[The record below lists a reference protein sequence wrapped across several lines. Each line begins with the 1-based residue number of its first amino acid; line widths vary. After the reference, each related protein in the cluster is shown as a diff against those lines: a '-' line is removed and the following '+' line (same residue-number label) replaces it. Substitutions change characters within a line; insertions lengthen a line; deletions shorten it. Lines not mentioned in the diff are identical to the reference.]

1 MALAPSQHDDD
12 PRHLPHNG
20 DPKNTNLKTDLKD
33 NERSPVYTSTMTIRR
48 KGKKG
53 KKGKTTRKANKKG

>member
-12 PRHLPHNG
+12 PRHLPQNR

-33 NERSPVYTSTMTIRR
+33 NERSLVYSSIMTIRR
-48 KGKKG
+48 KGQKG
-53 KKGKTTRKANKKG
+53 KEGKTTRKAKKKG